1 VNYLV
6 LSFCP
11 NVEAFQ
17 KRLAYFA
24 QQDVEGISNR
34 IHMNPETRNY
44 IFDMFKEVA
53 YSEDGTKSAGILEIF
68 PQYYDGVT
76 DEDGNV
82 VKPDLFTVINTGGEV
97 LQDLASC
104 SKYLTPTQVNDVY
117 SYLDA
122 DGIDKIR
129 EVVPQYTTIQDEDG
143 QDVIIEQS
151 YKFAGLA

>member
-1 VNYLV
+1 
-6 LSFCP
+6 
-11 NVEAFQ
+11 VEAFQ

-34 IHMNPETRNY
+34 IHVNPETRNY
-44 IFDMFKEVA
+44 IFDMFKAVVYSELV
-53 YSEDGTKSAGILEIF
+53 YSEDGAKSVGILEVF
-68 PQYYDGVT
+68 PQYYDGIT

-82 VKPDLFTVINTGGEV
+82 VKPDLFTVINAGGEV

-104 SKYLTPTQVNDVY
+104 SKYATPTQANDVY

-122 DGIDKIR
+122 EGIAKIR
-129 EVVPQYTTIQDEDG
+129 EVVPEFKTIQDEDG
-143 QDVIIEQS
+143 LDVTIEQS

>member
-24 QQDVEGISNR
+24 QQDIEGISDR
-34 IHMNPETRNY
+34 IHVNPETRNY

-68 PQYYDGVT
+68 PQYYNGVT

-104 SKYLTPTQVNDVY
+104 VKYLTPTQVNDVY

-122 DGIDKIR
+122 EGIAKIR
-129 EVVPQYTTIQDEDG
+129 EVVPEFKTIQDEDG
-143 QDVIIEQS
+143 LDVTIEQS